1 MKLSTLQKLVKKYQD
16 GSASAAERHVVDQW
30 YASFDEPV
38 SAESEWLNNAARE
51 ATKQRIWEGLQ
62 ADPIK
67 KRVINIVVLK
77 VAAAM
82 LLFVSVA
89 WLLFSNTADQV
100 DGARNAVAGA
110 QAQMQYFKTTGQQVK
125 QLLLPDST
133 KVWLNA
139 NSTIGLAKDYG
150 KYNRAIQLE
159 GEAFFEVKRNPK
171 LPFVV
176 ASQSIAI
183 SVLGTSF
190 NVRSYKTLEEIQVAV
205 SSGRVKVA
213 DTSSGSLA
221 ELTVDD
227 NMVYRKDKRTFEVTK
242 VNAALSSAWREG
254 RLVFE
259 NERFDV
265 LAQGFY
271 NLYGVKLATDDDQVA
286 ALRYSLV
293 LRYEMD
299 KNEAMALIC
308 TVLNRQYR
316 KEENGR
322 IVIY

>member
-1 MKLSTLQKLVKKYQD
+1 
-16 GSASAAERHVVDQW
+16 
-30 YASFDEPV
+30 
-38 SAESEWLNNAARE
+38 
-51 ATKQRIWEGLQ
+51 
-62 ADPIK
+62 
-67 KRVINIVVLK
+67 
-77 VAAAM
+77 M
-82 LLFVSVA
+82 LLIGSVS
-89 WLLFSNTADQV
+89 WLLFHHTGGQV
-100 DGARNAVAGA
+100 DGSKNAVAGA
-110 QAQMQYFKTTGQQVK
+110 EAPMEYFKTTGQQVK

-139 NSTIGLAKDYG
+139 NSTIGVAKDYG
-150 KYNRAIQLE
+150 KHNRAIRLE

-190 NVRSYKTLEEIQVAV
+190 NVRSYKSLEEIQVAV

-213 DTSSGSLA
+213 DTSSGNLA
-221 ELTVDD
+221 ELTIDD
-227 NMVYRKDKRTFEVTK
+227 NMVYRKDKGTFKVTR
-242 VNAALSSAWREG
+242 VNAALGSAWREG

-293 LRYEMD
+293 LRYEMN

-308 TVLNRQYR
+308 TVLNRKYR